1 MQGHLSYL
9 EMMFFMASHHLLT
22 LLHKGSLLFLVFFFE
37 YFFPFKDGI
46 QINFLIL
53 VYLFEQ
59 IDFKIPLF
67 DFYFI
72 YDEFANQRH
81 LHPIFLHFFHY
92 FHVSHSN
99 SLFNHILFSS
109 FHYCLFLI
117 IRLVIG
123 PAVVIHITTK
133 LLVLKIILWL
143 TAFFF
148 EIFLLYCFFSFSK
161 IIINAKIFLTTTLN
175 HDHFCYLLSIFINKK
190 EEVLYSKYYEVDL

>member
-1 MQGHLSYL
+1 
-9 EMMFFMASHHLLT
+9 MMFFMASHHLLT
-22 LLHKGSLLFLVFFFE
+22 LLHKGSLLFLVFFFD

-59 IDFKIPLF
+59 IDFKIQIF

-92 FHVSHSN
+92 SHVSHSN

-109 FHYCLFLI
+109 FHYCLFFN
-117 IRLVIG
+117 
-123 PAVVIHITTK
+123 H
-133 LLVLKIILWL
+133 KISYR
-143 TAFFF
+143 FH
-148 EIFLLYCFFSFSK
+148 CSNS
-161 IIINAKIFLTTTLN
+161 
-175 HDHFCYLLSIFINKK
+175 
-190 EEVLYSKYYEVDL
+190 YYEQITSFKNYFVPDRVFL